1 MSTYRWS
8 VSQQVVEQLLN
19 IRGSRKR
26 QKLIDF
32 FDRLAADPEGLSEE
46 PFSDDEGNTYQLV
59 AFGRALMGKNHAS
72 NGNSNDRDNRNNDR
86 LFSLFGH
93 FVFLTCK
100 LVC

>member
-19 IRGSRKR
+19 VRGSRKR

-46 PFSDDEGNTYQLV
+46 QFSDDEGNVYQLV
-59 AFGRALMGKNHAS
+59 AFERWLITYHVDDAIRQVNVLALELS
-72 NGNSNDRDNRNNDR
+72 
-86 LFSLFGH
+86 
-93 FVFLTCK
+93 
-100 LVC
+100 

>member
-59 AFGRALMGKNHAS
+59 AFGRWLITYHVDDAIRQINMLALELS
-72 NGNSNDRDNRNNDR
+72 
-86 LFSLFGH
+86 
-93 FVFLTCK
+93 
-100 LVC
+100 

>member
-19 IRGSRKR
+19 VRGSRKR

-46 PFSDDEGNTYQLV
+46 QFSDDEGNTYQLV
-59 AFGRALMGKNHAS
+59 AFERWLITYHVDDAIRQVNVLALELS
-72 NGNSNDRDNRNNDR
+72 
-86 LFSLFGH
+86 
-93 FVFLTCK
+93 
-100 LVC
+100 